1 MPYAELADQVGVSRG
16 ATRARVL
23 RLLRGGVVVVAG
35 MRNATAFGITP
46 LCGFQARLS
55 GSGQGVVAEIA
66 RMHGFDFLAR
76 TLGLCDVVGTINA
89 RCRGE
94 AHVALE
100 RIRAMAGN
108 RAVRTWWQLELI
120 KQRYVAESLRGLL
133 SA

>member
-23 RLLRGGVVVVAG
+23 RLLRAGVVVVAG
-35 MRNATAFGITP
+35 MRNATAFGVTP
-46 LCGFQARLS
+46 LCGFQARLG
-55 GSGQGVVAEIA
+55 GSGQGVVACA
-66 RMHGFDFLAR
+66 RMHGVDFLAR
-76 TLGLCDVVGTINA
+76 TLGRCDVVGTINA
-89 RCRGE
+89 LCRGE

-100 RIRAMAGN
+100 RIRAMAGT
-108 RAVRTWWQLELI
+108 RAVQTWWQLELI